1 MFCHVQPFLQGRGMA
16 TMRAS
21 RMIQL
26 IIFSPDGKLPFH
38 KPFVFRKSL
47 TSYFVALSLRTPRS
61 PRIQVPTCDW
71 IFAILKIS
79 CNELP
84 KPTDFDK
91 QSPHQRLSLRE
102 PLYSRDASF
111 DSSAWSFHTTIVAL
125 SSLGVFPAR
134 LCHTLLSLKS
144 CGNASAA

>member
-61 PRIQVPTCDW
+61 PRIQVPTCDR

-91 QSPHQRLSLRE
+91 QSPHQRLSK
-102 PLYSRDASF
+102 DASF

-125 SSLGVFPAR
+125 SCLCVFPAR